1 MKVYITDCDHD
12 NINIEKEIFDKAGIE
27 LTLKDAISEDDVIEQ
42 CKDGDI
48 FIVQYAKISRKV
60 MENCP
65 NLKYIVRYGVGV
77 DTIDVEA
84 ATELGVQVGNVP
96 DYGMNEVADHAIS
109 LALSF
114 LRKINTMNNFT
125 KNEKWDYTRAIPIHR
140 FSTLTVGV
148 VGLGRIGSNFA
159 RKMSALGFNVIGF
172 DPRREVIR
180 ELDYVEIVDFEELL
194 EKSDLISIHCPADN
208 NYDLFDKN
216 AFSKMKKTSF
226 IINTARGGIINE
238 GALEWALNNDIIAGA
253 CLDCMLNEPVDKSNP
268 LFKHENVIVSPHI
281 AWYSEESAQE
291 LKRKVAEES
300 VRFAKGEDIHYPINK
315 LGWVIWKV

>member
-140 FSTLTVGV
+140 LSTLTVGV

-238 GALEWALNNDIIAGA
+238 EALEWALNNDIIAGA

-315 LGWVIWKV
+315 LG

>member
-65 NLKYIVRYGVGV
+65 NLRYIVRYGVGV

-180 ELDYVEIVDFEELL
+180 ELDYVEIVDFKELL

-238 GALEWALNNDIIAGA
+238 EALEWALNNDIIAGA

-281 AWYSEESAQE
+281 AWFSEESAQE

-315 LGWVIWKV
+315 LG

>member
-180 ELDYVEIVDFEELL
+180 ESDYMEIVDFEELL

-238 GALEWALNNDIIAGA
+238 EALECALNNDIIAGA

>member
-114 LRKINTMNNFT
+114 IRKINTMNNFT

-238 GALEWALNNDIIAGA
+238 EALEWALNNDIIAGA

-291 LKRKVAEES
+291 LKRKVAEEA

-315 LGWVIWKV
+315 LG

>member
-315 LGWVIWKV
+315 LG

>member
-65 NLKYIVRYGVGV
+65 NLRYIVRYGVGV

-140 FSTLTVGV
+140 FSTLTVSV

-238 GALEWALNNDIIAGA
+238 EALEWALNNDIIAGA

-315 LGWVIWKV
+315 LG

>member
-12 NINIEKEIFDKAGIE
+12 NINIEEEIFDRAGIE
-27 LTLKDAISEDDVIEQ
+27 LTLKNVISEDEVIEQ

-114 LRKINTMNNFT
+114 LRKINTMNSFT
-125 KNEKWDYTRAIPIHR
+125 KNEKWDYTKAIPIHR

-172 DPRREVIR
+172 DPRREISR
-180 ELDYVEIVDFEELL
+180 ELDCVESVDFEELL
-194 EKSDLISIHCPADN
+194 EKSDLISIHCPADD

-238 GALEWALNNDIIAGA
+238 EALEWALSNDIIAGA
-253 CLDCMLNEPVDKSNP
+253 CLDCMLNEPVDKSNL

-291 LKRKVAEES
+291 LKRKVAEEA

-315 LGWVIWKV
+315 LG

>member
-12 NINIEKEIFDKAGIE
+12 NINIEKEVFKKAGID
-27 LTLKDAISEDDVIEQ
+27 LCLKKAVSEDEVIEQ
-42 CKDGDI
+42 CKDGEI
-48 FIVQYAKISRKV
+48 FIVQYAKITRKV

-65 NLKYIVRYGVGV
+65 DLKYIVRYGVGV
-77 DTIDVEA
+77 DTVDVEA
-84 ATELGVQVGNVP
+84 ATELGIQVGNVP

-109 LALSF
+109 LALCF
-114 LRKINTMNNFT
+114 LRKINMMNNFT
-125 KNEKWDYTRAIPIHR
+125 KNDKWDYTEAIPIHR

-148 VGLGRIGSNFA
+148 VGLGRIGSNLA
-159 RKMSALGFNVIGF
+159 KKMSALGFKVIGY
-172 DPRREVIR
+172 DPYKKNIK
-180 ELDYVEIVDFEELL
+180 ELDFVKMVDFEGLL
-194 EKSDLISIHCPADN
+194 KESDFISIHCPADN
-208 NYDLFDKN
+208 NIDLFDKD

-238 GALEWALNNDIIAGA
+238 EALEWALSNEIIAGA
-253 CLDCMLNEPVDKSNP
+253 CLDCMTNEPVDKSSL

-291 LKRKVAEES
+291 LKRKVAEEA

-315 LGWVIWKV
+315 IR

>member
-238 GALEWALNNDIIAGA
+238 EALEWALNNDIIAGA

-268 LFKHENVIVSPHI
+268 LFKHGNVIVSPHI

-315 LGWVIWKV
+315 LG

>member
-238 GALEWALNNDIIAGA
+238 EALEWALNNDIIAGA

-315 LGWVIWKV
+315 LG

>member
-194 EKSDLISIHCPADN
+194 EKSDLISVHCPADN

-238 GALEWALNNDIIAGA
+238 EALEWALNNDIIAGA

-315 LGWVIWKV
+315 LG

>member
-180 ELDYVEIVDFEELL
+180 ESDYMEIVDFEELL

-238 GALEWALNNDIIAGA
+238 EALECALNNDIIAGA

-315 LGWVIWKV
+315 LG

>member
-180 ELDYVEIVDFEELL
+180 ESDYVEIVDFEELL

-315 LGWVIWKV
+315 LG

>member
-12 NINIEKEIFDKAGIE
+12 NINIEKETFDRAGIE

-114 LRKINTMNNFT
+114 IRKINTMNNFT

-238 GALEWALNNDIIAGA
+238 EALEWALNNDIIAGA

-291 LKRKVAEES
+291 LKRKVAEEA

-315 LGWVIWKV
+315 LG

>member
-65 NLKYIVRYGVGV
+65 NLRYIVRYGVGV

-238 GALEWALNNDIIAGA
+238 EALEWALNNDIIAGA
-253 CLDCMLNEPVDKSNP
+253 CLDCMLNEPVDKSNL
-268 LFKHENVIVSPHI
+268 LFKHEKVIVSPHI

-291 LKRKVAEES
+291 LKRKVAEEA

-315 LGWVIWKV
+315 LG

>member
-180 ELDYVEIVDFEELL
+180 ESDYVEIVDFEELL

-238 GALEWALNNDIIAGA
+238 EALECALNNDIIAGA

-315 LGWVIWKV
+315 LG

>member
-65 NLKYIVRYGVGV
+65 NLRYIVRYGVGV

-180 ELDYVEIVDFEELL
+180 ELDYVEIVDFKELL

-238 GALEWALNNDIIAGA
+238 EALEWALNNDIIAGA

>member
-65 NLKYIVRYGVGV
+65 NLRYIVRYGVGV

-238 GALEWALNNDIIAGA
+238 EALEWALNNDIIAGA

-315 LGWVIWKV
+315 LG

>member
-238 GALEWALNNDIIAGA
+238 EALEWALNNDIIAGA

-291 LKRKVAEES
+291 LKRKVAEEA

-315 LGWVIWKV
+315 LG

>member
-180 ELDYVEIVDFEELL
+180 ESDYVEIVDFEELL

-238 GALEWALNNDIIAGA
+238 EALEWALNNDIIAGA

-315 LGWVIWKV
+315 LG

>member
-12 NINIEKEIFDKAGIE
+12 NINIEKEIFDRAGIE
-27 LTLKDAISEDDVIEQ
+27 LTLKNAISEDEVIEQ

-48 FIVQYAKISRKV
+48 FIVQYAKIARKV

-77 DTIDVEA
+77 DTVDVEA
-84 ATELGVQVGNVP
+84 ANELGIQVGNVP

-125 KNEKWDYTRAIPIHR
+125 KNEKWDYTEAIPIHR

-159 RKMSALGFNVIGF
+159 RKMSALGFNIIGF
-172 DPRREVIR
+172 DPRSENIK
-180 ELDYVEIVDFEELL
+180 ELDCVEIVSFEELL

-216 AFSKMKKTSF
+216 AFNKMKKTSF

-238 GALEWALNNDIIAGA
+238 EALEWALSNDIIAGA

-315 LGWVIWKV
+315 LG

>member
-180 ELDYVEIVDFEELL
+180 ESDYVEIVDFEELL

-238 GALEWALNNDIIAGA
+238 EALECALNNDIIAGA
-253 CLDCMLNEPVDKSNP
+253 CLDCMLNEPVDKSNL
-268 LFKHENVIVSPHI
+268 LFKHEKVIVSPHI

-315 LGWVIWKV
+315 LG

>member
-180 ELDYVEIVDFEELL
+180 ESDYVEIVDFEELL

-238 GALEWALNNDIIAGA
+238 EALEWALNNDIIAGA
-253 CLDCMLNEPVDKSNP
+253 CLDCMLNEPVDKSNL
-268 LFKHENVIVSPHI
+268 LFKHEKVIVSPHI

-291 LKRKVAEES
+291 LKRKVAEEA

-315 LGWVIWKV
+315 LG

>member
-77 DTIDVEA
+77 DTIDIEA

-180 ELDYVEIVDFEELL
+180 ESDYVEIVDFEELL

-315 LGWVIWKV
+315 LG

>member
-114 LRKINTMNNFT
+114 IRKINTMNNFT

-238 GALEWALNNDIIAGA
+238 EALEWALNNDIIAGA

-315 LGWVIWKV
+315 LG